1 MASWAATETTLRR
14 LARPGN
20 THRGAGA
27 FQRGERRQLMTAPR
41 CRTAWGSSSRTA
53 EGARV
58 CCCVRAQVPTACAKV
73 RHGEPGLLCQASA
86 NSSGALTWH
95 NGHMDALADPAPPA
109 KHRQTATPIRALRS
123 AGCLVLVRPGLD
135 DQSAYHCPEWPSSAS
150 YASARASRFRA
161 VFLRSTLRILLVVHH
176 QRM

>member
-95 NGHMDALADPAPPA
+95 NGHMDALTDPAPPA
-109 KHRQTATPIRALRS
+109 KLPHQSERSVLRAALSLYDQGWMTRAHTTVPNGLPQQATRAPELL
-123 AGCLVLVRPGLD
+123 AFVQCFYGRPSG
-135 DQSAYHCPEWPSSAS
+135 YCW
-150 YASARASRFRA
+150 
-161 VFLRSTLRILLVVHH
+161 
-176 QRM
+176 